1 MKSKI
6 FNPVL
11 FQGKLK
17 KKNYFEGWYF
27 KMACKDKESI
37 LSLIPGVSLSDNDRH
52 CFIQYIY
59 THTGGSTGE
68 KMSIIKT
75 GYIRYDIKEF
85 VFTDSPFSVE
95 IGKNRF
101 TLEAISIDIESDD
114 VIINGNINLSDIT
127 PIKKTIFMPNIMG
140 YFAYIPKMECYH
152 GVVSMNHILSGSVTI
167 EFKNEQTKFLDFNG
181 GKGYIEKDWG
191 TSFPSEYVWGQC
203 NNFKN
208 ADTALMFSVANIP
221 FAGRSFKGFLCN
233 IVVDNK
239 EYRFATYNKSKI
251 TSQNVNDTKAVFVFE
266 NKRAKIMIKSKV
278 KKPGEL
284 IAPVFGT
291 MERVIKEGLSGET
304 DFILTDKI
312 TGKVYDDSGV
322 TAGIEIVRGKL

>member
-11 FQGKLK
+11 FQGKLN

-37 LSLIPGVSLSDNDRH
+37 LSLIPGVSLSENDKH
-52 CFIQYIY
+52 CFVQYIY
-59 THTGGSTGE
+59 THTGGNPINKVS
-68 KMSIIKT
+68 KIKT
-75 GYIRYDIKEF
+75 GYIRYDINEF
-85 VFTDSPFSVE
+85 VFTDNPFSVE

-101 TLEAISIDIESDD
+101 TLEGISIDIASDD
-114 VIINGNINLSDIT
+114 IIIEGNINFDHIT

-152 GVVSMNHILSGSVTI
+152 GVVSMNHILSGSVTV
-167 EFKNEQTKFLDFNG
+167 EFEDKDAKMLDFNS

-203 NNFKN
+203 NNFKDDN
-208 ADTALMFSVANIP
+208 TSLMFSVANIP
-221 FAGRSFKGFLCN
+221 FGTRSFKGFLCN
-233 IVVDNK
+233 VVVDNK

-251 TSQNVNDTKAVFVFE
+251 TGQNVNDTKAVFVFE
-266 NKRAKIMIKSKV
+266 NKSSKIMIKSKV
-278 KKPGEL
+278 EKPGEL
-284 IAPVFGT
+284 IAPVFGN
-291 MERVIKEGLSGET
+291 MERVIKEGLSGEI

-312 TGKVYDDSGV
+312 TGKIYTDSGV